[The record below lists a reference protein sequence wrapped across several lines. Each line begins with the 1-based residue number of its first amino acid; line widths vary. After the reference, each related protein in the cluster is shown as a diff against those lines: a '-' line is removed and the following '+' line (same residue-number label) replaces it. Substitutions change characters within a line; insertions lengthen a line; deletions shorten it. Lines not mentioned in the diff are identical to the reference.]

1 MGLHKDSWHPSLQHV
16 VAFNILYYVLCP
28 YSVSDGHQMPGLGCH
43 ACKTGR
49 SLLIAEYYKY
59 IV

>member
-49 SLLIAEYYKY
+49 SLLIAEYCK
-59 IV
+59 